1 MLLIYYVAIL
11 LGLKNCR
18 RLTASSVLSPD
29 SGTYPFGHGRR
40 NTQAHGVTQKKK
52 KNWLLEDPAQFVNGA
67 IP

>member
-40 NTQAHGVTQKKK
+40 NTQAHGVTPPKKI
-52 KNWLLEDPAQFVNGA
+52 WLLEDPAQFVNGA

>member
-40 NTQAHGVTQKKK
+40 NTQAHGVTQK
-52 KNWLLEDPAQFVNGA
+52 NLAA
-67 IP
+67 